1 MHFQIPHN
9 MSASKAKGRV
19 NMMLNQHRG
28 QIMQQAKI
36 IKEEWQGD
44 TLVFEVEIQGK
55 KVTGS
60 LDITDTDYVFDA
72 TLPLMWRLFEGKIE
86 KEIAKQV
93 AALGGR

>member
-1 MHFQIPHN
+1 MHFQVPHK
-9 MSASKAKGRV
+9 MSASQAKGRV
-19 NMMLNQHRG
+19 NSMLNQHRG

-36 IKEEWQGD
+36 IKEEWQGN

-55 KVTGS
+55 KVVGS
-60 LDITDTDYVFDA
+60 LAITDADYVFDA

-93 AALGGR
+93 EAMSGR

>member
-1 MHFQIPHN
+1 

-28 QIMQQAKI
+28 AIMQQAKI

-44 TLVFEVEIQGK
+44 TLAFEMEIQGK
-55 KVTGS
+55 KVNGS
-60 LDITDTDYVFDA
+60 LAITDQNYVFDA

-93 AALGGR
+93 AALGGK